1 MADKKYTIEAAESF
15 IADFRNIPKE
25 YHKAINKKVAK
36 LEINPFTGK
45 KLSGKLKEIW
55 RIRVGVYRIGYM
67 IKNEKLVILLL
78 KAGHRKN
85 FYDKLT
91 RLASEIKNL

>member
-15 IADFRNIPKE
+15 ILDFRNIPKE
-25 YHKAINKKVAK
+25 YHKIINKKVIK
-36 LEINPFTGK
+36 LETNPFTGK

-78 KAGHRKN
+78 KAGHRKD
-85 FYDKLT
+85 FYEKLT
-91 RLASEIKNL
+91 RIVSELKNL